1 MQKVTVFD
9 FENDNMF
16 EYDFTQNIPVLIYNG
31 EFWSFYKKI
40 FGYSWI
46 QEWVIKK
53 YVYVDY
59 NVKLIYTTNTDFSK
73 RYRYEDEVMV

>member
-1 MQKVTVFD
+1 MESFGH
-9 FENDNMF
+9 
-16 EYDFTQNIPVLIYNG
+16 FT
-31 EFWSFYKKI
+31 KKI

-53 YVYVDY
+53 YVDYKYVDY

-73 RYRYEDEVMV
+73 RCRYEDEVMV

>member
-1 MQKVTVFD
+1 
-9 FENDNMF
+9 MF

-31 EFWSFYKKI
+31 E
-40 FGYSWI
+40 
-46 QEWVIKK
+46 
-53 YVYVDY
+53 YVDY

>member
-31 EFWSFYKKI
+31 E
-40 FGYSWI
+40 
-46 QEWVIKK
+46 
-53 YVYVDY
+53 YVDY

-73 RYRYEDEVMV
+73 RCRYDDEVMV

>member
-31 EFWSFYKKI
+31 E
-40 FGYSWI
+40 
-46 QEWVIKK
+46 
-53 YVYVDY
+53 YVDY

-73 RYRYEDEVMV
+73 RCRYEDEVMV

>member
-1 MQKVTVFD
+1 MESFGH
-9 FENDNMF
+9 
-16 EYDFTQNIPVLIYNG
+16 FT
-31 EFWSFYKKI
+31 KKI

-73 RYRYEDEVMV
+73 RCRYEDEVMV